1 MPDNP
6 VPAVQPVSKTPEQQI
21 REALQTIAKA
31 LQDAATLTVTTS
43 VKVMNPD
50 NPAVT
55 AANPETE
62 VAKTVMKIEG
72 DRFTTLPVVAGAAD
86 FTVPKE
92 IIEYHQKNLDE
103 AIAYRK
109 EIVAMLIDFVK
120 TRRVS

>member
-1 MPDNP
+1 MPDNNP
-6 VPAVQPVSKTPEQQI
+6 PAQPAVSKTPEQQI
-21 REALQTIAKA
+21 REALQSIAKA

-50 NPAVT
+50 NPAAT
-55 AANPETE
+55 AAAPETE
-62 VAKTVMKIEG
+62 IAKTVMKIEG
-72 DRFTTLPVVAGAAD
+72 DRAITLPVVAGAAD

-109 EIVAMLIDFVK
+109 ELVGMLVEFVK
-120 TRRVS
+120 TRRL

>member
-6 VPAVQPVSKTPEQQI
+6 APEPVVSKTPEQQI

-55 AANPETE
+55 AQNPVTE

-72 DRFTTLPVVAGAAD
+72 DRMTTLPVIAGAAD

-92 IIEYHQKNLDE
+92 VIEFHQRNLEE
-103 AIAYRK
+103 AITYRK
-109 EIVAMLIDFVK
+109 EAVAMLVDFVK
-120 TRRVS
+120 TRRL